1 MLTLFCFPFV
11 HPTLPVNILLLTRF
25 VFVGLRIDGVLFFL
39 APQLAYPTEQ
49 DIVPFK
55 EGVIS
60 CLPVHPKHPFFVGLS
75 PREIILN
82 VNQLTFTFRFN
93 I

>member
-39 APQLAYPTEQ
+39 APKLAYPTEQ
-49 DIVPFK
+49 GIVPFK
-55 EGVIS
+55 EVVIS
-60 CLPVHPKHPFFVGLS
+60 CLTVHPKHPFFRWIE
-75 PREIILN
+75 P
-82 VNQLTFTFRFN
+82 
-93 I
+93 